1 GWQLSRSDGHSGPG
15 RIGDQRRWRS
25 CHSRTHRGRR
35 YRSPRSPH
43 WRPFNLS
50 LMIVA
55 TWNVNSILV
64 RMPNVMRWLDD
75 VKPDVL
81 CMQETKI
88 TDDKFPV
95 LDFKARGYQCQL
107 FG

>member
-1 GWQLSRSDGHSGPG
+1 ML
-15 RIGDQRRWRS
+15 
-25 CHSRTHRGRR
+25 
-35 YRSPRSPH
+35 
-43 WRPFNLS
+43 
-50 LMIVA
+50 VA

-88 TDDKFPV
+88 TDDKFPT
-95 LDFKARGYQCQL
+95 LDFKARGYH
-107 FG
+107 